1 MRPRCR
7 DLRVAPR
14 PVLPRRGYT
23 RACGIRFEASCK
35 PISFLKLIGDL
46 ATLTLTPDEPGKPPT
61 LDYAALDELSAHIA
75 AIRAAE
81 GLRAVILRSASEK
94 YFCVGANINA
104 LKTLDA
110 ETIVPWVERGH
121 AVFNDLAA
129 LPLPV
134 IARVE
139 GFCLGGGLELAMACD
154 LIVASKTARFGQP
167 EAVLGVIA
175 GWGGTW
181 RLPRRVG
188 IARAKELFFT
198 SKLIAADEAA
208 ANGLAS
214 FAGEPVEVAVYLT
227 EFLTGLRKCS
237 PLAVGQMKA
246 IVDRSDSLTLDDACR
261 AEAAASHACLASADT
276 RARLAEYLA
285 SRKRR

>member
-1 MRPRCR
+1 MQTHILLER
-7 DLRVAPR
+7 D
-14 PVLPRRGYT
+14 
-23 RACGIRFEASCK
+23 
-35 PISFLKLIGDL
+35 GDV

-61 LDYAALDELSAHIA
+61 LDYAALDELAAHVA
-75 AIRAAE
+75 TIRATA

-110 ETIVPWVERGH
+110 DTIVPWVERGH
-121 AVFNDLAA
+121 VVFNDLAR

-154 LIVASKTARFGQP
+154 LIVTSNAARFGQP
-167 EAVLGVIA
+167 EAVLGVVA

-188 IARAKELFFT
+188 AARAKEMFYT
-198 SKLIAADEAA
+198 GRVVAADEAVRC
-208 ANGLAS
+208 GLTN
-214 FAGEPVEVAVYLT
+214 FAGEPAEVEAYLAA
-227 EFLTGLRKCS
+227 FLEGLRRCS
-237 PLAVGQMKA
+237 PLAVAQMKA
-246 IVDRSDSLTLDDACR
+246 IVDRSAALTLDDAR
-261 AEAAASHACLASADT
+261 HAEADASRQCMASADT
-276 RARLAEYLA
+276 RARVSAYLE
-285 SRKRR
+285 SRKRK

>member
-1 MRPRCR
+1 MQTHI
-7 DLRVAPR
+7 L
-14 PVLPRRGYT
+14 
-23 RACGIRFEASCK
+23 
-35 PISFLKLIGDL
+35 LKLDGDL

-61 LDYAALDELSAHIA
+61 LDYTALDELAGHVA

-121 AVFNDLAA
+121 AVFSDLAA

-154 LIVASKTARFGQP
+154 LIVASNTARFGQP
-167 EAVLGVIA
+167 EAALGVIA

-188 IARAKELFFT
+188 IAKAKEMFFT
-198 SKLIAADEAA
+198 GKVIAADEAA
-208 ANGLAS
+208 TIGLAS
-214 FAGEPVEVAVYLT
+214 FAGEPAEVEAYLAA
-227 EFLTGLRKCS
+227 FLTDLRRCS
-237 PLAVGQMKA
+237 PLAVGKMKA
-246 IVDRSDSLTLDDACR
+246 IVDRSDMLTLDEACR
-261 AEAAASHACLASADT
+261 AEAEASHECMASADT
-276 RARLAEYLA
+276 QARVSEYLENRR
-285 SRKRR
+285 RK

>member
-1 MRPRCR
+1 MQTHI
-7 DLRVAPR
+7 L
-14 PVLPRRGYT
+14 LE
-23 RACGIRFEASCK
+23 FS
-35 PISFLKLIGDL
+35 GDL
-46 ATLTLTPDEPGKPPT
+46 ATLTLTPDAPGKPPT
-61 LDYAALDELSAHIA
+61 LDYAALDELEAHVA
-75 AIRAAE
+75 AIRAVA

-110 ETIVPWVERGH
+110 ESIVPWVERGH
-121 AVFNDLAA
+121 AVFNALAA

-181 RLPRRVG
+181 RLPRCVG
-188 IARAKELFFT
+188 IAKAKEMFFT
-198 SKLIAADEAA
+198 GKVIAVDEAA
-208 ANGLAS
+208 ASGLAS
-214 FAGEPVEVAVYLT
+214 FAGEPAEVEAYLAA
-227 EFLTGLRKCS
+227 FLENLRKCS

-246 IVDRSDSLTLDDACR
+246 LVDRSGELTLDEACR
-261 AEAAASHACLASADT
+261 AEGDASQQCMASADT
-276 RARLAEYLA
+276 RVRVADYLE
-285 SRKRR
+285 SRRRR

>member
-1 MRPRCR
+1 MQTHI
-7 DLRVAPR
+7 L
-14 PVLPRRGYT
+14 
-23 RACGIRFEASCK
+23 
-35 PISFLKLIGDL
+35 LKFDGDL

-61 LDYAALDELSAHIA
+61 LDYTALDELAGHVA
-75 AIRAAE
+75 AIRAAD

-134 IARVE
+134 IACVE

-154 LIVASKTARFGQP
+154 LIVASNTARFGQP
-167 EAVLGVIA
+167 EAALGVIA

-181 RLPRRVG
+181 RLLRRVG
-188 IARAKELFFT
+188 VTRAKELFFT
-198 SKLIAADEAA
+198 GKVIAADEAA
-208 ANGLAS
+208 TIGLAS
-214 FAGEPVEVAVYLT
+214 FAGELAEMEAYLAA
-227 EFLTGLRKCS
+227 FLEGLRRCS
-237 PLAVGQMKA
+237 PLAVAQMKA
-246 IVDRSDSLTLDDACR
+246 IVDRSDALTRDEAGR
-261 AEAAASHACLASADT
+261 AEAEASHECMASSDT
-276 RARLAEYLA
+276 RARVAEYLE
-285 SRKRR
+285 SRRRRVSLAPTTKGTGS

>member
-1 MRPRCR
+1 MQTHI
-7 DLRVAPR
+7 L
-14 PVLPRRGYT
+14 
-23 RACGIRFEASCK
+23 
-35 PISFLKLIGDL
+35 LKLDGDL
-46 ATLTLTPDEPGKPPT
+46 ATLTLTPNEPGKPPT
-61 LDYAALDELSAHIA
+61 LDYAALDELAAHIA
-75 AIRAAE
+75 TIRAAV

-181 RLPRRVG
+181 RLPHRVG

-198 SKLIAADEAA
+198 GKVIAADEAA
-208 ANGLAS
+208 GIGLANL
-214 FAGEPVEVAVYLT
+214 AGEPAEVEAYLA
-227 EFLTGLRKCS
+227 EFLAALCRCS
-237 PLAVGQMKA
+237 PLAVAKMKV
-246 IVDRSDSLTLDDACR
+246 IVDRSDALTLDEACR
-261 AEAAASHACLASADT
+261 AEAMASRDCMASSDT
-276 RARLAEYLA
+276 RARVTEYLE
-285 SRKRR
+285 SRRRR

>member
-1 MRPRCR
+1 MQ
-7 DLRVAPR
+7 
-14 PVLPRRGYT
+14 T
-23 RACGIRFEASCK
+23 H
-35 PISFLKLIGDL
+35 FLLEFDDDL
-46 ATLTLTPDEPGKPPT
+46 AILTLALDEPGKPPT
-61 LDYAALDELSAHIA
+61 LDYAALDELEAHIA
-75 AIRAAE
+75 TIRAAE
-81 GLRAVILRSASEK
+81 NLRAVILRSASEK

-110 ETIVPWVERGH
+110 KAIVPWVERGH
-121 AVFNDLAA
+121 AVFNALAA

-154 LIVASKTARFGQP
+154 LIVASRAARFGQP

-188 IARAKELFFT
+188 IGRAKEMFFT
-198 SKLIAADEAA
+198 GKVITADEAA
-208 ANGLAS
+208 ASGLAS
-214 FAGEPVEVAVYLT
+214 FAGEPSEVDAYLAA
-227 EFLTGLRKCS
+227 FLEGLRRCS

-246 IVDRSDSLTLDDACR
+246 IVDRSDIRTLEEACR
-261 AEAAASHACLASADT
+261 AEAEASCACMASADT
-276 RARLAEYLA
+276 RARVAEYLE

>member
-1 MRPRCR
+1 MQTHI
-7 DLRVAPR
+7 L
-14 PVLPRRGYT
+14 L
-23 RACGIRFEASCK
+23 EA
-35 PISFLKLIGDL
+35 INDI

-61 LDYAALDELSAHIA
+61 LDYAALAELEAHVAVIQA
-75 AIRAAE
+75 AA

-121 AVFNDLAA
+121 AVFNALAA
-129 LPLPV
+129 LPVPA

-154 LIVASKTARFGQP
+154 LIVASKAARFGQP
-167 EAVLGVIA
+167 EAALGVIA

-188 IARAKELFFT
+188 IARAKEMFFT
-198 SKLIAADEAA
+198 GKIIAADEAA
-208 ANGLAS
+208 AIGLAD
-214 FAGEPVEVAVYLT
+214 FVGEPAEGDSYLT
-227 EFLTGLRKCS
+227 AFLEGLRRCS
-237 PLAVGQMKA
+237 PLAVAHMKT
-246 IVDRSDSLTLDDACR
+246 IVDRSDALTLADTCR
-261 AEAAASHACLASADT
+261 AEAEASHVCLASADT
-276 RARLAEYLA
+276 RARLAEYLE
-285 SRKRR
+285 SRKRK

>member
-1 MRPRCR
+1 MQTHILLEIHA
-7 DLRVAPR
+7 DIAH
-14 PVLPRRGYT
+14 
-23 RACGIRFEASCK
+23 
-35 PISFLKLIGDL
+35 
-46 ATLTLTPDEPGKPPT
+46 LTLTPDEPGKPPT
-61 LDYAALDELSAHIA
+61 LDYAALDELAAHIA
-75 AIRAAE
+75 TIRAAE
-81 GLRAVILRSASEK
+81 GLRAVIVRSASEK

-110 ETIVPWVERGH
+110 KTIVPWVERGH

-154 LIVASKTARFGQP
+154 LIAASKTARFGQP

-181 RLPRRVG
+181 RLPQRVG

-198 SKLIAADEAA
+198 GRVIAADEAA
-208 ANGLAS
+208 HIGLTN
-214 FAGEPVEVAVYLT
+214 FAGETAEVEAYLT
-227 EFLTGLRKCS
+227 DFLAGLSKCS
-237 PLAVGQMKA
+237 PLAVARMKA
-246 IVDRSDSLTLDDACR
+246 IVDRSTALTPDDARR
-261 AEAAASHACLASADT
+261 AEADASAACMTSADT
-276 RARLAEYLA
+276 RMRVTEYLE
-285 SRKRR
+285 SRRRR